1 MTNELKDYELMV
13 IFKPLL
19 PDDVRKKSHK
29 AIVDLV
35 ESLGGKVG
43 NADVWGKRY
52 LAYKIKSHDEGYY
65 IVYELKLAPA
75 SIKKLEIGL
84 GRVAE
89 ILRFLVVEIDDPAG
103 NSVKLNKKVIE
114 I

>member
-1 MTNELKDYELMV
+1 MAKETTKYELMV

-29 AIVDLV
+29 AIVDLADA
-35 ESLGGKVG
+35 LGGKVT

-52 LAYKIKSHDEGYY
+52 LAYKVKGHEEGYY
-65 IVYELKLAPA
+65 IVYEMSLPSSGLKN
-75 SIKKLEIGL
+75 LETGL
-84 GRVAE
+84 RRVAE
-89 ILRFLVVEIDDPAG
+89 ILRFFITRVEESAAP
-103 NSVKLNKKVIE
+103 SVRLNKKVME